1 MLLCVVNPFYA
12 RYILLYILYIALQFK
27 TKKTLDFE
35 TSLKL
40 GHIAQTNNECALV
53 FEEKL

>member
-12 RYILLYILYIALQFK
+12 RYIFLYILYSALQ